1 MLVQKSA
8 VQAFDNTVGL
18 RSVDPSL
25 FVLDV
30 FELQKK
36 LVGMAIRAAAEFAA
50 IVGEHGVDLG
60 PVRLKSRQYI
70 IVDQLDGGDR
80 QLVGVEPGPGMPAV
94 AVDGGMQIDLADTL
108 QDTDEEGVDGN
119 KRAGMRRLD
128 MTLAVLRAE
137 PLQELDLF
145 IRQAEFAIGRGLSS
159 RNRRSCLVNRPWRCQ
174 TPRTPPEETWMP
186 RNISSWATRIGPWQG
201 WARA

>member
-1 MLVQKSA
+1 RAQSKCIAANVPQRGLATGAAAFDAEMLVQKSA

-70 IVDQLDGGDR
+70 IVDQMDGGNR

-94 AVDGGMQIDLADTL
+94 AVDGGRS
-108 QDTDEEGVDGN
+108 EE
-119 KRAGMRRLD
+119 RR
-128 MTLAVLRAE
+128 VRKE
-137 PLQELDLF
+137 
-145 IRQAEFAIGRGLSS
+145 
-159 RNRRSCLVNRPWRCQ
+159 RR
-174 TPRTPPEETWMP
+174 
-186 RNISSWATRIGPWQG
+186 
-201 WARA
+201 